1 MERIK
6 RKYLV
11 AELRKTLNKGFPV
24 VTVAIPLPITFSY
37 YKCFNFTSQASVY
50 YKKAFFE
57 KGCRSSLNYV

>member
-11 AELRKTLNKGFPV
+11 VELRKTLNKGFPV
-24 VTVAIPLPITFSY
+24 VTVSIPLPITFSY

-50 YKKAFFE
+50 HKNPSLKKVVDH
-57 KGCRSSLNYV
+57 L